1 MEKGSSGGEG
11 SSSGA
16 PPNSA
21 SVASSSQ
28 PRYDVQTAIAAC
40 RASHPEQARFLARK
54 HGEHTAYLKIQVR
67 RRLAT
72 RD

>member
-1 MEKGSSGGEG
+1 
-11 SSSGA
+11 
-16 PPNSA
+16 
-21 SVASSSQ
+21 
-28 PRYDVQTAIAAC
+28 VQTAIAAC